1 MSLQVSFELNDEDLE
16 HFRLI
21 MLHARDAAA
30 RKSPEEI
37 VLTANR
43 LLDEIGALRTPGFIA
58 ERLQKLQLMMRMI
71 SDVEWRMPHEEVKR
85 VLHALA
91 YFAEPD
97 DLIPDEIP
105 GLGYLD
111 DAIMIELVVRELE
124 HELKAYDDFC
134 KFRNRIPDGSTAK
147 LIEKRDELM
156 QQMRERREQD
166 LRTKTDR
173 DIRLLD

>member
-16 HFRLI
+16 HFRMI

-43 LLDEIGALRTPGFIA
+43 LLDEIGALRMPGFIT
-58 ERLQKLQLMMRMI
+58 ERLQKLRLMMRMI
-71 SDVEWRMPHEEVKR
+71 SDIEWRMPHDEVKR

-97 DLIPDEIP
+97 DLIPDDIP

-124 HELKAYDDFC
+124 HELNAYDDFC
-134 KFRNRIPDGSTAK
+134 TFRDRIPDGSTAK
-147 LIEKRDELM
+147 LVAKRDQLM

-166 LRTKTDR
+166 LRARNER

>member
-30 RKSPEEI
+30 GKSPEEI
-37 VLTANR
+37 VTTANK

-58 ERLQKLQLMMRMI
+58 ERLQKLQQMMHMI
-71 SDVEWRMPHEEVKR
+71 SDIEWRMPHEEVNR

-111 DAIMIELVVRELE
+111 DAIMIELVVRELG
-124 HELKAYDDFC
+124 HELNAYDEFC
-134 KFRNRIPDGSTAK
+134 AFRKNLPEGSTAK
-147 LIEKRDELM
+147 LVARRDELM
-156 QQMRERREQD
+156 QQMRDRREQD
-166 LRTKTDR
+166 LRAKNQR